1 MRLCLLTVIVRSI
14 FTIGGI
20 RDSSSTTTTVDP
32 CAVATAALVADDLT
46 HDQTPVLNAAIVAC
60 EGRSVTV
67 PPGTYRIDGTVTIGS
82 AATDPARNRSLLS
95 FEPTHL
101 HLPMGITLRRFG
113 NLSNSSAPVVRLSGY
128 ACRLT
133 GDGAR
138 IVSDNASPVGVL
150 HIGPGDRTV
159 RSSIQFTYVSGLHI
173 IGRYSTMPKSPHDSA
188 TPAAVNYTDI
198 DLNPPWTNTAGYEQC
213 GGWEGQRAS
222 FGSNGSVGICM
233 DSSQPISAGA
243 AYQQTLRD
251 LVIAAVDVGLYMGKW
266 VNANQI
272 NNLQFISIGTVS
284 MWLEDNSENT
294 VVGGFTGGT
303 FPGSPYPFSLTFKE
317 VIRGTTSLFNWF
329 R

>member
-1 MRLCLLTVIVRSI
+1 MRLWLLTVAVRSI
-14 FTIGGI
+14 TCGSSSLG
-20 RDSSSTTTTVDP
+20 DSSTTTADP
-32 CAVATAALVADDLT
+32 CTGATAALSANDLA
-46 HDQTPVLNAAIVAC
+46 HDQTSALNAAIVAC

-101 HLPMGITLRRFG
+101 HLPMGVTLRRFG
-113 NLSNSSAPVVRLSGY
+113 NLSNSPAPVVRLSGY
-128 ACRLT
+128 GCRLT

-159 RSSIQFTYVSGLHI
+159 RSSIQFTYVSGLHV
-173 IGRYSTMPKSPHDSA
+173 IGRYSTVPKSPHDSA
-188 TPAAVNYTDI
+188 TPPAINYTDI
-198 DLNPPWTNTAGYEQC
+198 DLNPPWTHLSGYEQC

-222 FGSNGSVGICM
+222 FGSNGSVGVCM

-272 NNLQFISIGTVS
+272 DNLQFISIGTV
-284 MWLEDNSENT
+284 L
-294 VVGGFTGGT
+294 
-303 FPGSPYPFSLTFKE
+303 
-317 VIRGTTSLFNWF
+317 
-329 R
+329 